1 MSPSTLPSALL
12 SLPPAT
18 RALTAA
24 LIIFSSLLFVLRLS
38 LAPKDIKG
46 IFGASGDNTLVFPWL
61 VLLPGNVVW
70 YPWTLVTAAF
80 VETNLVEVS
89 CRLWSAGQGRGL
101 GG

>member
-1 MSPSTLPSALL
+1 MSPITLPAALI

-24 LIIFSSLLFVLRLS
+24 LVTLSTLLFVLRLS

-61 VLLPGNVVW
+61 VLLPGNVIW

-80 VETNLVEVS
+80 VESNLIEVS
-89 CRLWSAGQGRGL
+89 
-101 GG
+101 